1 MNNNIMIIGA
11 SGMVGTVLINL
22 ITKDNPY
29 DKVII
34 LTRRALKN
42 IPDSGKFIQHIVDF
56 NSLEQYRD
64 VIKARTLV
72 SLLGTTAKKAGP
84 KDNFIKVD
92 YGYPKQTAL
101 IARDNGTENII
112 LVSAIGANPD
122 SGFLYPATKG
132 RLEQAVMQMGFKS
145 VNILRPSLLLGN
157 RQEFRVGEVIGNY
170 FASGLS
176 FMIPAKYK
184 PVHAKSVAQKI
195 IDISRNPVYG
205 NNIFEGRAICE

>member
-22 ITKDNPY
+22 IKNDNPY

-42 IPDSGKFIQHIVDF
+42 IHDSDKFIQHIVDF
-56 NSLEQYRD
+56 DNLEQYRE
-64 VIKARTLV
+64 VIKARTMV
-72 SLLGTTAKKAGP
+72 SLLGTTAKKAGS
-84 KDNFIKVD
+84 KEGFIRVD
-92 YGYPKQTAL
+92 YEYPKQTAL

-112 LVSAIGANPD
+112 LVSSIGANAD

-132 RLEQAVMQMGFKS
+132 RLEQAIMEMGFKS

-157 RQEFRVGEVIGNY
+157 RQEFRAGEDISKSL
-170 FASGLS
+170 ASGLS

-184 PVHAKSVAQKI
+184 PVHARTVAQKI
-195 IDISRNPVYG
+195 IDISIKPVCG
-205 NNIFEGRAICE
+205 NNIFQGKEIYR

>member
-22 ITKDNPY
+22 IKNDNPY

-34 LTRRALKN
+34 LTRRALNN
-42 IPDSGKFIQHIVDF
+42 IPDSGIFIQQIVDF
-56 NSLEQYRD
+56 DNLEQYRD

-72 SLLGTTAKKAGP
+72 SLLGTTAKKAGS

-92 YGYPKQTAL
+92 YGYPKQTAF
-101 IARDNGTENII
+101 IARDNGTKNII
-112 LVSAIGANPD
+112 MVSAIGANAD

-132 RLEQAVMQMGFKS
+132 RLEQVVMEMGFES

-157 RQEFRVGEVIGNY
+157 RQEFRAGEVIGNY

-184 PVHAKSVAQKI
+184 PVHARTVAQKI
-195 IDISRNPVYG
+195 IDISINPVCG
-205 NNIFEGRAICE
+205 NNIFEGRAIYG

>member
-1 MNNNIMIIGA
+1 MSNNIMIIGA

-22 ITKDNPY
+22 IKNDNPY

-34 LTRRALKN
+34 FTRRALKDM
-42 IPDSGKFIQHIVDF
+42 PDSGKFIQHIVDF
-56 NSLEQYRD
+56 DNLEHYRE

-72 SLLGTTAKKAGP
+72 SLLGTTAKKAGS

-112 LVSAIGANPD
+112 LVSAIGSDAD
-122 SGFLYPATKG
+122 SGFLYPAAKG
-132 RLEQAVMQMGFKS
+132 RLEQAVMQMGFRS

-157 RQEFRVGEVIGNY
+157 RQEFRAGEVIGNY

-184 PVHAKSVAQKI
+184 PVHARTVAEKI
-195 IDISRNPVYG
+195 IDISRNPVCG
-205 NNIFEGRAICE
+205 NNIFEGRAIYE